1 MSTIEK
7 LAIFDVDYT
16 LTSRETLRQF
26 YYYSLKRY
34 PKNIIYAPRAIVSG
48 LLFVMKIFDEKRTKE
63 AFLKFIHGM
72 DSEKMDELIKD
83 FYENRFKNILYKD
96 GIEMIRKLKSE
107 GYKIYLISAS
117 PEFYLNE
124 LYEMKEIDKI
134 IGTKFKKDET
144 SYTRFMDGVNCKGEE
159 KINRLMA
166 SLKEDNIEVD
176 FKESYMFSDSLSDLP
191 LLKLV
196 GKPYLI
202 NYKKKYDGIEILNW
216 K

>member
-1 MSTIEK
+1 M
-7 LAIFDVDYT
+7 DYT

-34 PKNIIYAPRAIVSG
+34 PKNIIYAPRAVLSG
-48 LLFVMKIFDEKRTKE
+48 LLFVMRIFDEKRTKE
-63 AFLKFIHGM
+63 FFLKFIHGM
-72 DSEKMDELIKD
+72 NEEKMDELIKD
-83 FYENRFKNILYKD
+83 FYENRFKKILYKD
-96 GIEMIRKLKSE
+96 GIDMIRKLKNE

-124 LYEMKEIDKI
+124 FYEMKEIDKI
-134 IGTKFKKDET
+134 IGTKFKREEAL
-144 SYTRFMDGVNCKGEE
+144 YTRFMEGVNCKGEE
-159 KINRLMA
+159 KIKRLMA
-166 SLKEDNIEVD
+166 SLREDNIEVD

-202 NYKKKYDGIEILNW
+202 NYKKKYDGIEILHW

>member
-1 MSTIEK
+1 MITIEK

-26 YYYSLKRY
+26 YYYSLKKH
-34 PKNIIYAPRAIVSG
+34 PKNIIYAPRAMASG
-48 LLFVMKIFDEKRTKE
+48 LLFVMGIFDEKKTKE

-72 DSEKMDELIKD
+72 NEENMDELIKD

-96 GIEMIRKLKSE
+96 GIDMIRKLKSE

-134 IGTKFKKDET
+134 IGTKFRRDKK
-144 SYTRFMDGVNCKGEE
+144 SYTRFMDGMNCKGEE

-202 NYKKKYDGIEILNW
+202 NYKKKYDGIEILRW

>member
-1 MSTIEK
+1 MITIEK

-34 PKNIIYAPRAIVSG
+34 PKNIIYAPRAMASG
-48 LLFVMKIFDEKRTKE
+48 LLFVMGVFDEKRTKE

-72 DSEKMDELIKD
+72 NGEKMDELIKD

-96 GIEMIRKLKSE
+96 GIDMIRKLKSE

-134 IGTKFKKDET
+134 IGTKFKREE
-144 SYTRFMDGVNCKGEE
+144 SLYTRFMEGVNCKGEE
-159 KINRLMA
+159 KIKRLME
-166 SLKEDNIEVD
+166 SLKKDNIEVD
-176 FKESYMFSDSLSDLP
+176 FKDSYMFSDSLSDLP

-202 NYKKKYDGIEILNW
+202 NYKKKYDGVEILHW

>member
-1 MSTIEK
+1 MITIEK

-34 PKNIIYAPRAIVSG
+34 PKNIIYAPRAVASG
-48 LLFVMKIFDEKRTKE
+48 LLFVMRIFDEKRTKE

-72 DSEKMDELIKD
+72 NGEKMDELIKD

-96 GIEMIRKLKSE
+96 GIEMIRKLKNE

-124 LYEMKEIDKI
+124 LYEIKEIDKI
-134 IGTKFKKDET
+134 IGTKFKKNET
-144 SYTRFMDGVNCKGEE
+144 SYTRFMEGVNCKGEE

-202 NYKKKYDGIEILNW
+202 NYKKKYDGIEILKW

>member
-1 MSTIEK
+1 MIIIEK

-34 PKNIIYAPRAIVSG
+34 PKNIIYAPRAVASG
-48 LLFVMKIFDEKRTKE
+48 LLFVMRIFDEKRTKE

-72 DSEKMDELIKD
+72 NGEKMDELIKD

-96 GIEMIRKLKSE
+96 GIEMIRKLKNE

-124 LYEMKEIDKI
+124 LYEIKEIDKI
-134 IGTKFKKDET
+134 IGTKFKKNET
-144 SYTRFMDGVNCKGEE
+144 SYTRFMEGVNCKGEE

-202 NYKKKYDGIEILNW
+202 NYKKKYDGIEILKW